1 MFQVIA
7 YERAEGRRLIPTP
20 VLATGDR
27 DMAERVYR
35 KVAIDAMNAGLSVTF
50 GMQRHDPAEPTGW
63 KLLFTNRPSRM
74 EIAPMENPS

>member
-1 MFQVIA
+1 MFQVVA
-7 YERAEGRRLIPTP
+7 YEPVGSRLIPTP

-35 KVAIDAMNAGLSVTF
+35 KVANAAMDAGLETTF

-63 KLLFTNRPSRM
+63 KLLLTNRPSRV